1 MDRGSEQTFSKEDI
15 HMGNRYMK
23 GCSTSFITS
32 EMQSK
37 TIMRYQICQNDLS
50 KRQQITSVGEDM
62 EMQPLRKTV
71 WRCLKKLKI
80 ELPHDPVI
88 LILGIYLN
96 KTKTLT

>member
-1 MDRGSEQTFSKEDI
+1 
-15 HMGNRYMK
+15 
-23 GCSTSFITS
+23 
-32 EMQSK
+32 
-37 TIMRYQICQNDLS
+37 
-50 KRQQITSVGEDM
+50 
-62 EMQPLRKTV
+62 MQPLRKTV